1 MIYFYSFKVNIQK
14 TNLVEGKM
22 ETYTKAE
29 LKLGIVDN
37 DVSMVGE
44 TISTNTLMRFNSQ
57 TFWVGHNFS
66 IGG

>member
-1 MIYFYSFKVNIQK
+1 
-14 TNLVEGKM
+14 M